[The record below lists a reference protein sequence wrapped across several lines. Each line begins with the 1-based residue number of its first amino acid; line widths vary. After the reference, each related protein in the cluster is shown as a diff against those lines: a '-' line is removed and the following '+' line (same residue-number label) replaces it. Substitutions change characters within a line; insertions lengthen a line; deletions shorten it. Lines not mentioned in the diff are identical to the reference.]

1 MAFLDV
7 LKKFDGVLVKEN
19 KKLRNV
25 YLTILK
31 ESDDEKIVKEEE
43 EKLQKSIDETIEEDT
58 CEKCDSDPCVCDEA
72 EDGDIHEADSNI
84 IEITVPSIYHEPD
97 EAKQLIKQ
105 FKKKYNVVAK
115 FYDGSDQY
123 SEWTFSGK
131 RENLKKLFN
140 EYFETT
146 KDDDDEE
153 LASCVLDDDD
163 LPLLKKI
170 LEAEDEEI
178 KEADEF
184 FEDESEDAKKD
195 ETNDDKESVKES
207 GVKPRYK
214 PKYRQRPVNTAKK
227 PGTLTVKVNC
237 VWLDDDD
244 LKEMDKEIK
253 ASGLDSFEFIDG
265 GDHYS
270 YLILTG
276 KANLVKKFVEEHF
289 SPTYGVTTKFEDLFD
304 EIDIEILE
312 SEEKNEKITEDDDLI
327 KAEEFFKDSEDAKK
341 DETNDDKE
349 SVKESGVKPRY
360 KPKYRQRPVN
370 TAKKPGTL
378 TVKVNC
384 VWLDDDDLKEMDK
397 EIKAS
402 GLDSFEFIDGGD
414 HYSYLILTGKANLVK
429 KFVEEHFSPTYGV
442 TTKFEDLFDEID
454 IEILESEEKNEK
466 ITEDDTED
474 IKENNVDVDAFFEDS
489 EDEVQTECDKQ
500 TVDEDD
506 GMSYEEFFK
515 DSENNE
521 EAEDTEDDTEEAE
534 DTEDSED
541 DAEETDDAEDTEDDS
556 EETEDTKDDETKE
569 NVDEADGLTLEEFL
583 KLSEDDEEKETTDDE
598 KQETTEDE
606 DTDVVDENE
615 DTETTED
622 TEEKRFTESMKKL
635 VKQYKHLL

>member
-153 LASCVLDDDD
+153 LALCVLDDDD

-184 FEDESEDAKKD
+184 FEDE
-195 ETNDDKESVKES
+195 
-207 GVKPRYK
+207 
-214 PKYRQRPVNTAKK
+214 
-227 PGTLTVKVNC
+227 
-237 VWLDDDD
+237 
-244 LKEMDKEIK
+244 
-253 ASGLDSFEFIDG
+253 
-265 GDHYS
+265 
-270 YLILTG
+270 
-276 KANLVKKFVEEHF
+276 
-289 SPTYGVTTKFEDLFD
+289 
-304 EIDIEILE
+304 
-312 SEEKNEKITEDDDLI
+312 
-327 KAEEFFKDSEDAKK
+327 SEDAKK